1 MRRLRTVLLG
11 GLAVLAA
18 GAHAWAE
25 PGVGSHEPVVDKV
38 SPAIVAI
45 SCKSPGRPGI
55 GNGREMSWFG
65 TGTVISEDGAVLTSA
80 TVVPPDVTPGSVK
93 VSFAGGRQMNAD
105 FVCGSAELEIALLR
119 LPKGKYPFV
128 PVGDS
133 KALKLGH
140 VVYTFG
146 NCQSG
151 GGQGGG
157 VMENDD
163 QVAFAQGEVSG
174 FYRITDVFEGK
185 AWYEFAT
192 YKGDVIETTA
202 PLNPG
207 VDGGPLVDANGR
219 LVGIMTLSYNE
230 TRWLGAAIP
239 MHVLNDRLGKW
250 MKGELVKDAPKAEP
264 KKPDPEPKDPPT
276 EEDEDAPYLGA
287 TFEADEPVIA
297 SVAKN
302 SPASRGKLQA
312 GDRVLSVEGKDV
324 KTPAGVAKAIRARKP
339 GEVVTLVVQRGAE
352 KLTLKVKLGYQPM

>member
-1 MRRLRTVLLG
+1 MRILRAVLLG
-11 GLAVLAA
+11 AVAVAAA
-18 GAHAWAE
+18 GGRAGAD
-25 PGVGSHEPVVDKV
+25 PGVATHEPVVEKV

-45 SCKSPGRPGI
+45 ACKSPPRAGMARG
-55 GNGREMSWFG
+55 EMGWFG

-80 TVVPPDVTPGSVK
+80 TVVPPDVKPDSIL
-93 VSFAGGRQMNAD
+93 VSFAGGKQMKAE
-105 FVCGSAELEIALLR
+105 FICGSAELEIALVR

-128 PVGDS
+128 PLGDS

-174 FYRITDVFEGK
+174 FYKITDVFEGK
-185 AWYEFAT
+185 QWYEWAT

-207 VDGGPLVDANGR
+207 VDGGPLVDARGR

-239 MHVLNDRLGKW
+239 MHILDDRVGHWL
-250 MKGELVKDAPKAEP
+250 KGEKIKDAPKVEP
-264 KKPDPEPKDPPT
+264 KKPDPKDPVV
-276 EEDEDAPYLGA
+276 EDDEDAPYLGA
-287 TFEADEPVIA
+287 ELEADEPVIA
-297 SVAKN
+297 SVAKS
-302 SPASRGKLQA
+302 SPAAKGKLQV
-312 GDRVLSVEGKDV
+312 GDRILSIDGKDM
-324 KTPAGVAKAIRARKP
+324 KNPASVAKAIKAKKP
-339 GEVVTLVVQRGAE
+339 GDVITLVVQRDE
-352 KLTLKVKLGYQPM
+352 EQLTLKVKLGYQPM

>member
-1 MRRLRTVLLG
+1 MKLLRTVLLG
-11 GLAVLAA
+11 AALATAA
-18 GAHAWAE
+18 GAE
-25 PGVGSHEPVVDKV
+25 PGVASHEPVVEKV

-45 SCKSPGRPGI
+45 ACKSPPRGGM
-55 GNGREMSWFG
+55 GDREMGWFG

-80 TVVPPDVTPGSVK
+80 TVIPPDVKPDSIL
-93 VSFAGGRQMNAD
+93 VSFAGGKQMKAE
-105 FVCGSAELEIALLR
+105 FICGSAELEIALIR

-128 PVGDS
+128 PIGDS

-174 FYRITDVFEGK
+174 FYKITDVFEGK
-185 AWYEFAT
+185 QWYEWAT
-192 YKGDVIETTA
+192 YKGEVVETTA

-207 VDGGPLVDANGR
+207 VDGGPLVDAQGR

-239 MHVLNDRLGKW
+239 MHILGDRVGHWL
-250 MKGELVKDAPKAEP
+250 KGEKVKDTPRVEP
-264 KKPDPEPKDPPT
+264 KKPDPQPKDPVA
-276 EEDEDAPYLGA
+276 EDDEDAPYLGA
-287 TFEADEPVIA
+287 TLESDEPIIA
-297 SVAKN
+297 SVAKG
-302 SPASRGKLQA
+302 SPAAKGKLQP
-312 GDRVLSVEGKDV
+312 GDRILSIEGKEM
-324 KTPAGVAKAIRARKP
+324 KNPASVARMLKSKKP
-339 GEVVTLVVQRGAE
+339 GDSITIVVQRDAE
-352 KLTLKVKLGYQPM
+352 KLTFKIKLGYQPM